1 MGRGT
6 TGPHPKGGTKWLA
19 AAGGFFASRCKA
31 GMAGG
36 GKKSPGAVAG
46 RRAGFG
52 QTSLSRGRVGGG
64 AVQKHGPDGMIG
76 GALPPADRGGAG
88 DGSVPK
94 A

>member
-1 MGRGT
+1 
-6 TGPHPKGGTKWLA
+6 
-19 AAGGFFASRCKA
+19 
-31 GMAGG
+31 MAGG
-36 GKKSPGAVAG
+36 GKKPPAAVAG

-64 AVQKHGPDGMIG
+64 AVQKHGPDEMIG
-76 GALPPADRGGAG
+76 GALPPAGRGGAG